1 MSKER
6 ITIDGEGSI
15 VEVERGR
22 VYRIRHRLPPAE
34 PGGKR
39 KWSKQR
45 TVHGNKAKARIELE
59 AYRTELEDMLNNEH
73 MALKVGAYAREF
85 HQRRL
90 DMGTL
95 SPLSL
100 ERDEI
105 EIARIEEHFG
115 NVPVQD
121 LDVATINEAYTKMR
135 KSGTSA
141 SALHKTHQKLSQ
153 VMKRAVKEE
162 IILRN
167 PCDLIDDVKRPE
179 AAERRSLS
187 AEQAM
192 QLALDLKECERSGRI
207 VAVWLALAT
216 GVRRGEALG
225 LVWGNVDLARKR
237 IRIQKQLDSKG
248 VHRDPKSHKSK
259 RNLAIDDGTI
269 AFLAEWKI
277 IQSDLFYQVGDVPD
291 DAAVCSNDTD
301 GNFIS
306 PAAFDKWRRAWFV
319 DHDLG
324 TFEKVEVWHDRNGVK
339 RYRRSGYKG
348 YNLHELRHTQATLL
362 IGSGADIKTVQNRLG
377 HSSASLTMNI
387 YAHAIEQ
394 NDRGA
399 ADIIGNSL
407 KL

>member
-259 RNLAIDDGTI
+259 RNLTIDDGTI

-277 IQSDLFYQVGDVPD
+277 IQSDLFYQGGDVPD

>member
-1 MSKER
+1 MAKER

-15 VEVERGR
+15 IEVERGKT
-22 VYRIRHRLPPAE
+22 YRIRHRLPPAV

-39 KWSKQR
+39 KWSKMR

-73 MALKVGAYAREF
+73 ATLKVGAYAREF

-90 DMGTL
+90 GMGTL
-95 SPLSL
+95 SSLSL

-105 EIARIEEHFG
+105 EISRIEEYFG
-115 NVPVQD
+115 GVPVQD
-121 LDVATINEAYTKMR
+121 LDAAAINRVYAKMR

-141 SALHKTHQKLSQ
+141 SALYKTHQKLSQ
-153 VMKRAVKEE
+153 VMKQAVKEE

-187 AEQAM
+187 AEQAV

-225 LVWGNVDLARKR
+225 LVWGNVDLVRKR
-237 IRIQKQLDSKG
+237 IRIEKQLDSKG
-248 VHRDPKSHKSK
+248 VRRDPKSHKSK

-269 AFLAEWKI
+269 AFLTEWKI
-277 IQSDLFYQVGDVPD
+277 MQSDLFYQGGDVPD
-291 DAAVCSNDTD
+291 DAPVCSNDTD
-301 GNFIS
+301 CAFIS

-319 DHDLG
+319 DHGLG

-362 IGSGADIKTVQNRLG
+362 IGRGADIKTVQNRLG

-394 NDRGA
+394 NDREA
-399 ADIIGNSL
+399 ADTIGSVL
-407 KL
+407 GL

>member
-1 MSKER
+1 
-6 ITIDGEGSI
+6 
-15 VEVERGR
+15 
-22 VYRIRHRLPPAE
+22 
-34 PGGKR
+34 
-39 KWSKQR
+39 
-45 TVHGNKAKARIELE
+45 
-59 AYRTELEDMLNNEH
+59 MLNNEH
-73 MALKVGAYAREF
+73 ATLKVGAYAREF

-95 SPLSL
+95 SSLSL

-105 EIARIEEHFG
+105 EIARIEEYFG
-115 NVPVQD
+115 GVPVQD
-121 LDVATINEAYTKMR
+121 LDAATINRVYAKMR

-141 SALHKTHQKLSQ
+141 SALYKTHQKLSQ
-153 VMKRAVKEE
+153 VMKQAVKEE

-187 AEQAM
+187 AEQAV

-225 LVWGNVDLARKR
+225 LVWGNVDLVRKR
-237 IRIQKQLDSKG
+237 IRIEKQLDSKG
-248 VHRDPKSHKSK
+248 VRRDPKSHKSK

-269 AFLAEWKI
+269 AFLTEWKI
-277 IQSDLFYQVGDVPD
+277 MQSDLFYQGGDVPD
-291 DAAVCSNDTD
+291 DAPVCSNDTD
-301 GNFIS
+301 GAFIS

-319 DHDLG
+319 DHGLG
-324 TFEKVEVWHDRNGVK
+324 TFEKVEAWHDRNGVK

-362 IGSGADIKTVQNRLG
+362 IGRGADIKTVQNRLG

-394 NDRGA
+394 NDREA
-399 ADIIGNSL
+399 ADTIGSVL
-407 KL
+407 GL

>member
-6 ITIDGEGSI
+6 ITIDGEGST

-277 IQSDLFYQVGDVPD
+277 IQSDLLYQGGDVPD

>member
-39 KWSKQR
+39 KWSKQC

-167 PCDLIDDVKRPE
+167 PCDLIDDVKHPE

-277 IQSDLFYQVGDVPD
+277 IQSDLFYQGGDVPD

>member
-90 DMGTL
+90 AMGTL

-141 SALHKTHQKLSQ
+141 SALHKTHQKLGQ

-216 GVRRGEALG
+216 GARRGEALG

-259 RNLAIDDGTI
+259 RNLAVDDGTI

-277 IQSDLFYQVGDVPD
+277 MQSDLFYQGGDVPD

>member
-1 MSKER
+1 M
-6 ITIDGEGSI
+6 
-15 VEVERGR
+15 
-22 VYRIRHRLPPAE
+22 
-34 PGGKR
+34 
-39 KWSKQR
+39 
-45 TVHGNKAKARIELE
+45 
-59 AYRTELEDMLNNEH
+59 
-73 MALKVGAYAREF
+73 
-85 HQRRL
+85 
-90 DMGTL
+90 
-95 SPLSL
+95 
-100 ERDEI
+100 
-105 EIARIEEHFG
+105 
-115 NVPVQD
+115 
-121 LDVATINEAYTKMR
+121 
-135 KSGTSA
+135 
-141 SALHKTHQKLSQ
+141 
-153 VMKRAVKEE
+153 
-162 IILRN
+162 
-167 PCDLIDDVKRPE
+167 
-179 AAERRSLS
+179 
-187 AEQAM
+187 
-192 QLALDLKECERSGRI
+192 
-207 VAVWLALAT
+207 AVWLALAT

-277 IQSDLFYQVGDVPD
+277 IQSDLFYQGGDVPD

>member
-100 ERDEI
+100 EHDEI

-277 IQSDLFYQVGDVPD
+277 IQSDLFYQGGDVPD

>member
-277 IQSDLFYQVGDVPD
+277 IQSDLFYQGGDVPD

-324 TFEKVEVWHDRNGVK
+324 TFEKAEVRHDRNGVK

>member
-237 IRIQKQLDSKG
+237 IRIQEQLDSKG

-277 IQSDLFYQVGDVPD
+277 IQSDLFYQGGDVPD